1 MCPPVV
7 TPGEFFICT
16 ADIPRGSDVQFQL
29 EMVDDLNSTQ
39 QTSSGWLNAPEQWLH
54 IPGGPLKTTSWN
66 TTLLDQPSYPYTRDN
81 YIIQSTYFQYMA
93 NISAIEFVPATTGTL
108 YIDVRKY
115 RINIRISDNLVLI
128 FYSS

>member
-7 TPGEFFICT
+7 TPREFFICT

-29 EMVDDLNSTQ
+29 EMVDDLNNTQ

-54 IPGGPLKTTSWN
+54 IPGGPLKTQSWN
-66 TTLLDQPSYPYTRDN
+66 TTLMDQPSYPYTRDN

-108 YIDVRKY
+108 YIDVRQQRLKT
-115 RINIRISDNLVLI
+115 RILDK
-128 FYSS
+128 SSLGCL